1 MQANNTIVVVSRY
14 NRDTSWTRKLT
25 DKGYTVLIYEH
36 GEHGSTNNP
45 YNLGINKGK
54 EASSYLKY
62 IIDKYDCLPTYS
74 VFLHDKMK
82 SWHHAG
88 NVTDLVLNNEGSSKQ
103 YFNFNNRVCS
113 TIKNGV
119 WKEMQSFFTRFLEPY
134 IGPKEEFGDW
144 TVNHLCCAQFVC
156 HKKKITQ
163 HPKAMYQ
170 NIYNWI
176 IKTNMDHEI
185 TGRLLEWTWR
195 IIFNPNE
202 YKLKKTIDINN
213 PKEYKF
219 NPKILKK
226 NAIT

>member
-1 MQANNTIVVVSRY
+1 MEAKNTIIVVSRY

-25 DKGYTVLIYEH
+25 DRGYVVLVYEH
-36 GEHGSTNNP
+36 GEHGSKSNP

-62 IIDKYDCLPTYS
+62 IIDKYDSLPTYN
-74 VFLHDKMK
+74 VFLHDKLK

-88 NVTDLVLNNEGSSKQ
+88 NVTDLVLNNEGSTKQ

-113 TIKNGV
+113 TIKNDV
-119 WKEMQSFFTRFLEPY
+119 WKEMQWFFTRFLEPY
-134 IGPKEEFGDW
+134 IGPKEYFGDW

-163 HPKAMYQ
+163 HPKEMYQ

-202 YKLKKTIDINN
+202 YKLKKKIDINN

-226 NAIT
+226 NAIL